1 MPHQRLQTGWARFS
15 LPLCSC
21 VKWRLAGGYAI
32 GRWVVSLCLCAA
44 LHGASDGPTLSARDV
59 VNSADYSGGRVAPG
73 EIVVLYP
80 RNAGPALLAGAQL
93 DSDGR
98 TATLLGETRV
108 WFDGIAAPMVYSVTG
123 QASAVVPY
131 AVAGRKTTHVVVE
144 YQGSRS
150 PAVDLVVVPSAP
162 ALFTLDSSGK
172 GQAGMLNE
180 KGCCNSARNPAVRGG
195 FAALYATGAGQ
206 TAPPGIDGAM
216 AAFDHFSDYPV
227 PSLPVRVTVGGRP
240 AEIQYAGA
248 APHAVAGLLQV
259 NFRVPADAPTG
270 DAVPLVLTVGDA
282 HSPEGVT
289 MAVRSAVERV
299 LVAEPDP
306 AVRGWLTRVLAGAGY
321 DVAVARNGRE
331 AVARAEEHAIDLV
344 IFSLAIP
351 EAERME
357 AMHAILAARPA
368 PKVVATAGALGPRT
382 LRAADLL
389 GAQAVLR
396 KPLSSKMVVARVR
409 ELLRPRPT
417 LYTVEEEEEG
427 KSAR

>member
-1 MPHQRLQTGWARFS
+1 M
-15 LPLCSC
+15 
-21 VKWRLAGGYAI
+21 
-32 GRWVVSLCLCAA
+32 GRWVACLCLCVA
-44 LHGASDGPTLSARDV
+44 LHGASDGPALSARDV
-59 VNSADYSGGRVAPG
+59 VNAADYSGGRVAPG

-80 RNAGPALLAGAQL
+80 RNAGPAVLAGAQL

-98 TATLLGETRV
+98 TATMLGETRV

-123 QASAVVPY
+123 QVSAVVPY
-131 AVAGRKTTHVVVE
+131 AVAGRKTTQVVVE
-144 YQGSRS
+144 YQGVRS
-150 PAVDLVVVPSAP
+150 PAVELAVAPSAP
-162 ALFTLDSSGK
+162 ALFTLDSTGK

-216 AAFDHFSDYPV
+216 AAFDRIADYPV
-227 PSLPVRVTVGGRP
+227 PALPVRVTVGGRP

-259 NFRVPADAPTG
+259 NFRVPGDAPTS
-270 DAVPLVLTVGDA
+270 DAVPLVLMVGDA
-282 HSPEGVT
+282 RSPDGVT
-289 MAVRSAVERV
+289 MAVRSAVQRV
-299 LVAEPDP
+299 LVAEPD
-306 AVRGWLTRVLAGAGY
+306 AVVRGWLTRVLAGAGY

-417 LYTVEEEEEG
+417 LYTVEEEGEG